1 MKQRDTTTL
10 SETISNSCGDTPN
23 LYGILNAVGGI
34 QKMSLQKGP

>member
-23 LYGILNAVGGI
+23 LYGILNVVGGF
-34 QKMSLQKGP
+34 KR